1 MAIHIRT
8 GVLCFCVLSCLT
20 VQGAF
25 AQGRGDASGRSG
37 DMDSL
42 MQQIGVTPEQQKQL
56 EDQRKEHMQEY
67 QAIRNEVQEKERE
80 LRSALKDPDVDP
92 AEIQRLKRELLQLQ
106 EKNINQKIE
115 GTMRMREVLTE
126 DQFNTLTDK
135 IDARR
140 KNRKGGRRR

>member
-8 GVLCFCVLSCLT
+8 GVLCFRVLSCLT

-67 QAIRNEVQEKERE
+67 QAIRNAVQEKERE
-80 LRSALKDPDVDP
+80 LRSALKDPNVDP

>member
-1 MAIHIRT
+1 
-8 GVLCFCVLSCLT
+8 
-20 VQGAF
+20 
-25 AQGRGDASGRSG
+25 
-37 DMDSL
+37 MDSL